1 MPGGLSILTQIPA
14 ASLLDPARLKLLG
27 ELQQPGSAAGLARR
41 LSLPRQKVNYHLREL
56 EKVGLVRLVEER
68 KKGNCVERVVQ
79 ATATSYVID
88 PGILGPLA
96 AEPDRIEDRLSSAYL
111 VAVAAKAIR
120 DLAEL
125 CARADRAKKPLA
137 TFTLQVDVRFATPED
152 RSAFAEELAN
162 AVAQLVREYHTP
174 GGDDAGRLHRFFVG
188 GYPAITKPESGSGTQ
203 PGAGPSPVR
212 GEAA

>member
-1 MPGGLSILTQIPA
+1 V
-14 ASLLDPARLKLLG
+14 LDPARLRLLG

-56 EKVGLVRLVEER
+56 EKAGLVRLVEER
-68 KKGNCVERVVQ
+68 RKGNCVERVVQ

-96 AEPDRIEDRLSSAYL
+96 ADPDRIEDRLSSAYL

-120 DLAEL
+120 ELAEL
-125 CARADRAKKPLA
+125 RARAGAAKKPLA

-152 RSAFAEELAN
+152 RSAFAEELATS
-162 AVAQLVREYHTP
+162 VAQLVREYHTP
-174 GGDDAGRLHRFFVG
+174 GGDDGGRLHRFFVG
-188 GYPAITKPESGSGTQ
+188 GYPAITRPRSDSGRHDTT
-203 PGAGPSPVR
+203 PPTL